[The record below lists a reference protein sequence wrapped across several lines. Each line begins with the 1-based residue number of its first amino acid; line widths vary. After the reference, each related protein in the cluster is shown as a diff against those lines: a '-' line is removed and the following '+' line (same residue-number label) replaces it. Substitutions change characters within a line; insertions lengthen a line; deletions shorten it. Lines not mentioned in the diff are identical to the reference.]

1 MKRRFKSVWIKQSY
15 LPNRDS
21 KTVYFPNHN
30 MWWDGLLPLYLS
42 RKFFN
47 QPVRAMMEDKQ
58 IKKYKFFP
66 KIGAFSVNLSD
77 SRSVLKSLRYAIK
90 CMERDRACLFIYPE
104 GELTPT
110 SESKPTF
117 KKGLAWLFK
126 EMDNT
131 VDFVP
136 IAFYSHTFRDGK
148 PELYINIGDSIEL
161 DSLLSKEKLT
171 TEFEI
176 AVHQLLVETREVAGF
191 GEEGFTRI

>member
-1 MKRRFKSVWIKQSY
+1 
-15 LPNRDS
+15 
-21 KTVYFPNHN
+21 

-47 QPVRAMMEDKQ
+47 QHARAMMEDKQ

-90 CMERDRACLFIYPE
+90 CMDRDRACLFIYPE
-104 GELTPT
+104 GELTPP
-110 SESKPTF
+110 SNFKPTF

-126 EMDNT
+126 EMDNSI
-131 VDFVP
+131 DFVP
-136 IAFYSHTFRDGK
+136 IAFYSHTFRGDK

-161 DSLLSKEKLT
+161 NSSLSKEKLT
-171 TEFEI
+171 AEFEN
-176 AVHQLLVETREVAGF
+176 AVHQLLLETRKVAGF
-191 GEEGFTRI
+191 GDDGFKKS